1 MMSNLIYS
9 ILPDPPREIV
19 YVHPD
24 VSVAQCVEIMVN
36 RSIGALVVT
45 DDDNLLGIVS
55 ERDIVWGL
63 LNNGIELLN
72 KPASDVLWAHVAVLK
87 PSDTV
92 ETAMAVITETKRRHV
107 LIAEEGKLIT
117 IVSIGDVLFSLLDEK
132 SRVIE
137 QLKDYIRQ

>member
-1 MMSNLIYS
+1 MSNLIYS

-24 VSVAQCVEIMVN
+24 VRVAQCVEIMIN
-36 RSIGALVVT
+36 RNIGALVVS
-45 DDDNLLGIVS
+45 DDDNLLGILS

-63 LNNGIELLN
+63 LNNGIDILK
-72 KPASDVLWAHVAVLK
+72 KPASDVLCANVAVLK
-87 PSDTV
+87 PTDTV

-117 IVSIGDVLFSLLDEK
+117 VVSIGDILFSILDEK
-132 SRVIE
+132 TRVIE
-137 QLKDYIRQ
+137 QLKDYIGQ

>member
-1 MMSNLIYS
+1 MSNLIYS

-24 VSVAQCVEIMVN
+24 VRVAQCVEIMIN
-36 RSIGALVVT
+36 RNIGALVVS

-63 LNNGIELLN
+63 LNNGIDILK
-72 KPASDVLWAHVAVLK
+72 KPASDVLWANVAVLK
-87 PSDTV
+87 PTDTV

-107 LIAEEGKLIT
+107 LVAEEGKLIT
-117 IVSIGDVLFSLLDEK
+117 VVSIGDVLFSLLDEK
-132 SRVIE
+132 TRVIE
-137 QLKDYIRQ
+137 QLKDYIGQ